1 MTGALDTVSG
11 LLGRRLLTTTWIPVF
26 AFLALAG
33 VLVCSATRWS
43 TTLAAWQSLP
53 ADLRGLVIVLFA
65 AATMLLTQLLAAV
78 RPGLIQLYEGYW
90 DGIPLLRRLTAWCV
104 RRLDTP
110 SIRDSRPWTL
120 PTPTTMLPTR
130 FGNVIR
136 AAEQEARRY
145 GMDAATVW
153 PRLYVTLPE
162 TFTAHF
168 GAAAG
173 VVDLAVTISA
183 LGVVFAAAGGVFAIV
198 ALPWYA
204 AVSCAAGGLLTGWIG
219 YRAAVHAAIG
229 YGELVRAAFD
239 VHRWLLLDAMGLAR
253 PTSFS
258 AEHEQ
263 WRQLHQL
270 WQRGVPDA
278 DQSHHLGYPSA

>member
-1 MTGALDTVSG
+1 MCCCWERVCAIPPPAGTRCCTVIPARSAARCACGVGRAARSTSTISICRARRGCASRGILWTRTWAEMTGALDTVSG

-65 AATMLLTQLLAAV
+65 AATMLLTQLLAAC

-145 GMDAATVW
+145 G
-153 PRLYVTLPE
+153 
-162 TFTAHF
+162 
-168 GAAAG
+168 
-173 VVDLAVTISA
+173 
-183 LGVVFAAAGGVFAIV
+183 
-198 ALPWYA
+198 
-204 AVSCAAGGLLTGWIG
+204 
-219 YRAAVHAAIG
+219 
-229 YGELVRAAFD
+229 
-239 VHRWLLLDAMGLAR
+239 
-253 PTSFS
+253 
-258 AEHEQ
+258 
-263 WRQLHQL
+263 
-270 WQRGVPDA
+270 
-278 DQSHHLGYPSA
+278 